1 MDTRRMM
8 ITNDINNRCKTA
20 VAYKRRSRGTEN
32 LNANSIANMGSHN
45 IYFDRFDRKVV
56 RFEGTDKTIK
66 LNMTGSTDILDVPVN
81 KIKSTFK
88 DERGTFIVVLG
99 NVVPI
104 PVRESLSEISN
115 LINKKENNYGR

>member
-1 MDTRRMM
+1 MDTRGK
-8 ITNDINNRCKTA
+8 IVTNDAYNKCKTA
-20 VAYKRRSRGTEN
+20 VAYKQRSSGTEQPELFFN
-32 LNANSIANMGSHN
+32 VNTTTHN
-45 IYFDRFDRKVV
+45 IYGVSRDRKAVT
-56 RFEGTDKTIK
+56 FEGVDKTIK

-99 NVVPI
+99 NVEPI

-115 LINKKENNYGR
+115 LINKKENNYGW